1 MKKSFIVLLS
11 FLFLCCSNKQSI
23 TKEKESNQI
32 QNTKDSIVDARLMSL
47 YFKVKGNSSRVFL
60 DTAMNVIDSMLFV
73 NKDNSIKQIKYAIQK
88 IQFYALVNRMDSAVS
103 FIMHNNSMK
112 WEIVGGPYYKDILR
126 YRLFAMKAKDNN
138 DTCLYRENIKKALC
152 LVEKY
157 ISENEE
163 EYASFI
169 RKGMKGQN
177 GRFLLTIK
185 EYVYY
190 SYLLYG
196 QEEADK
202 RLMMYKEKYQLNKD
216 DISQLRQL
224 YNLDIMDFVPF

>member
-1 MKKSFIVLLS
+1 
-11 FLFLCCSNKQSI
+11 
-23 TKEKESNQI
+23 
-32 QNTKDSIVDARLMSL
+32 
-47 YFKVKGNSSRVFL
+47 
-60 DTAMNVIDSMLFV
+60 
-73 NKDNSIKQIKYAIQK
+73 
-88 IQFYALVNRMDSAVS
+88 
-103 FIMHNNSMK
+103 MK

>member
-32 QNTKDSIVDARLMSL
+32 QNTKDSIVDARL
-47 YFKVKGNSSRVFL
+47 FL

-88 IQFYALVNRMDSAVS
+88 IQFYTLVNRMDSAVS

>member
-1 MKKSFIVLLS
+1 MGQGTLTHV
-11 FLFLCCSNKQSI
+11 
-23 TKEKESNQI
+23 
-32 QNTKDSIVDARLMSL
+32 
-47 YFKVKGNSSRVFL
+47 
-60 DTAMNVIDSMLFV
+60 
-73 NKDNSIKQIKYAIQK
+73 
-88 IQFYALVNRMDSAVS
+88 
-103 FIMHNNSMK
+103 
-112 WEIVGGPYYKDILR
+112 
-126 YRLFAMKAKDNN
+126 AKD
-138 DTCLYRENIKKALC
+138 KKDAIRSRWDRYLGMTAAMTQ
-152 LVEKY
+152 VPT
-157 ISENEE
+157 
-163 EYASFI
+163 ARA

-196 QEEADK
+196 HEEADK

>member
-1 MKKSFIVLLS
+1 
-11 FLFLCCSNKQSI
+11 
-23 TKEKESNQI
+23 
-32 QNTKDSIVDARLMSL
+32 
-47 YFKVKGNSSRVFL
+47 
-60 DTAMNVIDSMLFV
+60 
-73 NKDNSIKQIKYAIQK
+73 
-88 IQFYALVNRMDSAVS
+88 
-103 FIMHNNSMK
+103 
-112 WEIVGGPYYKDILR
+112 
-126 YRLFAMKAKDNN
+126 MKAKDNN